1 MATIGCI
8 KAKMGTTPYFIGKMP
23 TGQLIDSV
31 GIAKELPEWPDLS
44 ADEKMQRE
52 YDIKRVI
59 DEMVPYII
67 EDPDRFFGSLIIDIY
82 QGFEEIVYESIEEAM
97 PNMPAAYRVP
107 MKDMGFLT
115 LPGKERLIA
124 LDGQHRLLALK
135 IAIKGMMGI
144 PAGTKMLPSYN
155 KLVPHPELANEEI
168 SVIFVEHTDH
178 MKIRKIFNKINK
190 YAKQTSRGDN
200 IITSDDDIFAV
211 ISRQLLK
218 EGAPLAPINGI
229 DLVNW
234 KSNTLSLRSKHLTTL
249 SALYTI
255 SDTVLKDKKYVTN
268 KMPSDKEKD
277 EAYYI
282 VSQFWKVLLDKL
294 NAFQEY
300 IQLTRQDK
308 TISSLR
314 ESNLLLKPVTQMA
327 LAHVARMA
335 SNKGVEWDT
344 VVERLNEID
353 WSFENQMW
361 FNILVIGSANKKMI
375 TGKESV
381 RAAGMVISYLVLG
394 NTMDKSECDDVLTI
408 IRNAHNSPDEE
419 LPSIIE

>member
-8 KAKMGTTPYFIGKMP
+8 KAKMGSTPYFIGKMA
-23 TGQLIDSV
+23 TGQLIDCV

-52 YDIKRVI
+52 YDIRRVI
-59 DEMVPYII
+59 EEMVPYVI

-82 QGFEEIVYESIEEAM
+82 QGYEEIIYESIEEAM

-135 IAIKGMMGI
+135 IAIKGIIGI

-155 KLVPHPELANEEI
+155 KLTPHPELANEEI
-168 SVIFVEHTDH
+168 SVIFVEHTDTQ
-178 MKIRKIFNKINK
+178 KIRKIFNKINK

-218 EGAPLAPINGI
+218 DGEPLAPINRI

-255 SDTVLKDKKYVTN
+255 SNTLLKDRKYSTN
-268 KMPSDKEKD
+268 RIPSEGEKND
-277 EAYYI
+277 AYK
-282 VSQFWKVLLDKL
+282 VVCGFWKVLLEEL
-294 NAFQEY
+294 NAFSDY
-300 IQLTRQDK
+300 ILLTRQDK
-308 TISSLR
+308 PISSLR

-327 LAHVARMA
+327 LAHVARIA
-335 SNKGVEWDT
+335 NNKEIGWDL
-344 VVERLNEID
+344 VVGRLNKID

-394 NTMDKSECDDVLTI
+394 NQMNNEEQDDVLTI
-408 IRNAHNSPDEE
+408 IRNAHNNLDEE
-419 LPSIIE
+419 LPPVIE